1 MIISLQRTAIS
12 FCLTLF
18 MALPGCAQ
26 ADQSSIT
33 CNEQDTTSIQSQ
45 NNQPRLFAIAQ
56 QGKWGFISR
65 DGKVVIQ
72 PNFSSYKD
80 FAEGLAAIK
89 NENGRAGYIDT
100 SGKLVIAPQF
110 EDADA
115 FHEQRAGI
123 RLNGKWGFID
133 QTGKIVVA
141 PQFEYVG
148 WFSEGRAAVR
158 RNNLW
163 GFIDLNGTFI
173 VQPKFIDHLAFSE
186 GLAGFA
192 IRENGKYR
200 TGLIDRDGNVA
211 IELKGMDLTFTDGFS
226 NGLIPV
232 EKEEVNIF
240 DPSSK
245 RTVMGFLDRSG
256 RIAIPLKYDYVSGF
270 EHCLAPIQ
278 LDGKWGVI
286 DVKGKIVIAPQYDD
300 KFRFSEGLAAVQVG
314 QKYGFIDRTGKMRI
328 QPRFAYAFDFRDGLA
343 SVLEREG
350 GKWGFID
357 HNGKIAIPLK
367 LDEQPSGFFNGLS
380 TIRMGSKRGYIN
392 KKGHYVWTP
401 TK

>member
-1 MIISLQRTAIS
+1 MMIWFQRLTIG
-12 FCLTLF
+12 FCVTLL

-26 ADQSSIT
+26 SEQSSIT
-33 CNEQDTTSIQSQ
+33 CSEQDNASIQSK
-45 NNQPRLFAIAQ
+45 NNQPRLFDIVQ

-72 PNFSSYKD
+72 PKFSSFKD

-89 NENGRAGYIDT
+89 DENGRAGYINT
-100 SGKLVIAPQF
+100 LGKLVVAPQF

-123 RLNGKWGFID
+123 KLNGKWGFID

-163 GFIDLNGTFI
+163 GFIDLNGNFI

-192 IRENGKYR
+192 IREKGEYK

-211 IELKGMDLTFTDGFS
+211 VELKGMDLTFTDGFS

-245 RTVMGFLDRSG
+245 RTVMGFVDRSG
-256 RIAIPLKYDYVSGF
+256 RIAIPLKYDLVLGF
-270 EHCLAPIQ
+270 ENCLAPIK
-278 LDGKWGVI
+278 LDGKWGLI
-286 DVKGKIVIAPQYDD
+286 DVKGKIVIAPQYDR
-300 KFRFSEGLAAVQVG
+300 KFHFSEGLAAVKVG
-314 QKYGFIDRTGKMRI
+314 QKYGFIDQTGQMRI
-328 QPRFAYAFDFRDGLA
+328 EPRFAYASSFRNGLA
-343 SVLEREG
+343 VVLEQEG
-350 GKWGFID
+350 GQWKFID
-357 HNGKIAIPLK
+357 RNGKIAIPLK
-367 LDEQPSGFFNGLS
+367 LDEQPSDFFDGLS
-380 TIRMGSKRGYIN
+380 TIRMGSKQGYID
-392 KKGHYVWTP
+392 KRGQYIWSP
-401 TK
+401 TN